1 MNAALRFSLR
11 PVLCVKVITGLF
23 LNVDCT
29 CPQIE
34 LTPVPVCWQP
44 LHIAL
49 DVLLAGGQILDAALL
64 FAMNNLG
71 GQNCTKVFLFKVNL
85 C

>member
-1 MNAALRFSLR
+1 MSTDRAEVGASMLG
-11 PVLCVKVITGLF
+11 VL
-23 LNVDCT
+23 
-29 CPQIE
+29 
-34 LTPVPVCWQP
+34 

-49 DVLLAGGQILDAALL
+49 DVLLASGQPLDAALL

-85 C
+85 CYSGYAPWAVI